1 MTGERFATGDPAPAP
16 EAARDLAER
25 VLGMVRERAASA
37 EAEVLVHAG
46 TLALTRFA
54 NSTIHQNVAED
65 VNRVSIRL
73 ALDGRVASSRL
84 DGRAGELDLSALVD
98 GLFAAARVSP
108 VDPDWP
114 GLAGPAAPLDVEHWD
129 EATAA
134 ASPADRASRVAA
146 FVAAA
151 DGLETAGALSTE
163 AANVSFLNTAGQ
175 AVSGRGTVATID
187 GIARTG
193 TSDGVARWSSVAIA
207 DIDGQAMGER
217 AGRAAR
223 DSANPGEIEPG
234 RYEVA
239 LSPSCVADVLGFL
252 VNNGFGGRAVEERR
266 SFVELGELQLD
277 RSITIRQDITH
288 PRITGVAFDAEGTP
302 REQVD
307 LVRDGVSRALLHDR
321 RTAHKAGAPSTGNAV
336 AGSNQFGSVSATAV
350 LVPGESG
357 FEELV
362 RGVERGILVSDF
374 WYTRVLDPRTLVVT
388 GLTRNGVWR
397 IEDGR
402 IGKPVQNLRFTQSYP
417 DAVAPDAVRAI
428 GSDSALFPDGLE
440 AALLVPSLQ
449 LASWNFTGGAKG

>member
-1 MTGERFATGDPAPAP
+1 MTGQPSAV
-16 EAARDLAER
+16 AALASEGAASLADR
-25 VLGMVRERAASA
+25 VLGMIRDRAASA

-54 NSTIHQNVAED
+54 NSAIHQNVAED

-98 GLFAAARVSP
+98 GVFAAARVSP

-114 GLAGPAAPLDVEHWD
+114 GVAGPTAPLEVEHWD
-129 EATAA
+129 EETAA
-134 ASPADRASRVAA
+134 ASPADRANRVAA

-163 AANVSFLNTAGQ
+163 AASVSFVNTAGQ
-175 AVSGRGTVATID
+175 AVGGRGTVASID

-193 TSDGVARWSSVAIA
+193 TSDGVARWSSAAIR
-207 DIDGQAMGER
+207 DIDGRAMGER

-223 DSANPGEIEPG
+223 DSAKPGEIEPG
-234 RYEVA
+234 RYEVV
-239 LSPSCVADVLGFL
+239 LSPSCVADVVGFL
-252 VNNGFGGRAVEERR
+252 LNNGFAGRAVEERR
-266 SFVELGELQLD
+266 SFVQLGELQLD
-277 RSITIRQDITH
+277 RAITIRQDVTH
-288 PRITGVAFDAEGTP
+288 RAITGVAFDAEGTP
-302 REQVD
+302 RTPID

-321 RTAHKAGAPSTGNAV
+321 RTAHKAGASSTGNAV

-350 LVPGESG
+350 LVPGESAVD
-357 FEELV
+357 ELV
-362 RGVERGILVSDF
+362 RGVERGIFVSDF

-388 GLTRNGVWR
+388 GLTRNGVWL

-402 IGKPVQNLRFTQSYP
+402 VGRAVQNLRFTQSYP
-417 DAVAPDAVRAI
+417 DAVAPDGVRGV

-440 AALLVPSLQ
+440 AALLVPSLR

>member
-1 MTGERFATGDPAPAP
+1 MTAEPAPPHEAP
-16 EAARDLAER
+16 ADLAER
-25 VLGMVRERAASA
+25 VLGMIRDRAASV

-98 GLFAAARVSP
+98 GLFDAARVSP

-114 GLAGPAAPLDVEHWD
+114 GLADAAAPLDVEHWD
-129 EATAA
+129 EETAA
-134 ASPADRASRVAA
+134 AAPADRASRVAA

-151 DGLETAGALSTE
+151 EGLETAGALSTE
-163 AANVSFLNTAGQ
+163 SASVSFVNTAGQ

-193 TSDGVARWSSVAIA
+193 TSDGVARWSSVALRG
-207 DIDGQAMGER
+207 IDGQAMGER

-223 DSANPGEIEPG
+223 DSANPGEISPG
-234 RYEVA
+234 RYEVV
-239 LSPSCVADVLGFL
+239 LSPSCVADLIGFL
-252 VNNGFGGRAVEERR
+252 LNNGFGGRAVEERR

-277 RSITIRQDITH
+277 RAITIRQDITH
-288 PRITGVAFDAEGTP
+288 PQVTGVAFDAEGTP
-302 REQVD
+302 RQLVD

-321 RTAHKAGAPSTGNAV
+321 RTAQKAGASSTGNAV

-350 LVPGESG
+350 LLPGESG
-357 FEELV
+357 IDELV
-362 RGVERGILVSDF
+362 RGVERGIFVGDF

-388 GLTRNGVWR
+388 GLTRNGVWL

-402 IGKPVQNLRFTQSYP
+402 VGRPVQNLRFTQSYP
-417 DAVAPDAVRAI
+417 DAVASEAVRGV

-440 AALLVPSLQ
+440 AALLVPSLH

>member
-1 MTGERFATGDPAPAP
+1 MTGQPSA
-16 EAARDLAER
+16 EAALPPESAVSLTDR
-25 VLGMVRERAASA
+25 VLAMIRGRAGSA

-98 GLFAAARVSP
+98 GVFAAASVSP

-114 GLAGPAAPLDVEHWD
+114 GVAGPTAPLDVEHWD

-151 DGLETAGALSTE
+151 DGLETAGSLSTE
-163 AANVSFLNTAGQ
+163 AASVSFANTAGQ
-175 AVSGRGTVATID
+175 AVSGRGTVASID

-193 TSDGVARWSSVAIA
+193 TSDGVARWSSAAIR
-207 DIDGQAMGER
+207 DIDGRAMGER
-217 AGRAAR
+217 AARAAR
-223 DSANPGEIEPG
+223 DSANPGEIDPG
-234 RYEVA
+234 RYEVV
-239 LSPSCVADVLGFL
+239 LSPSCVADLMSFL
-252 VNNGFGGRAVEERR
+252 LNNGFGGRAVEERR
-266 SFVELGELQLD
+266 SFVHLGEPQLD
-277 RSITIRQDITH
+277 RAITIRQDVAD
-288 PRITGVAFDAEGTP
+288 PDITGVPFDAEGTP
-302 REQVD
+302 RMQVD

-321 RTAHKAGAPSTGNAV
+321 RTAHKAGASSTGSAV

-350 LVPGESG
+350 LLPGESAVD
-357 FEELV
+357 ELV
-362 RGVERGILVSDF
+362 AGVERGIFVSDF
-374 WYTRVLDPRTLVVT
+374 WYTRVLDPRTIVVT
-388 GLTRNGVWR
+388 GLTRNGVWL

-402 IGKPVQNLRFTQSYP
+402 VGRAVQNLRFTQSYP
-417 DAVAPDAVRAI
+417 DALAPDAVRGV
-428 GSDSALFPDGLE
+428 GSDCALFPEGLE
-440 AALLVPSLQ
+440 SALLVPSLR